1 MNFISTKTP
10 PEESGK
16 KYGKEYLAFVVTK
29 YPEWNKS
36 QTRKEILIWSNGK
49 WYRKYIAETTAVE
62 NDHTKVTH
70 WAHLPPNPKKGK

>member
-1 MNFISTKTP
+1 MNFISTKTL

-29 YPEWNKS
+29 YPEWKNRMCK
-36 QTRKEILIWSNGK
+36 KEILIFSNGK
-49 WYRKYIAETTAVE
+49 WYRDCITETTAVE